1 MHNPMMVLGVDPSL
15 ACFGYAV
22 VAIGAHP
29 ENDRLVDLGAI
40 RTERSA
46 KKLRVKEMDDDSRRA
61 REIAEE
67 LSQLLI
73 VREPKLIC
81 ARALSLPSL
90 SLPMSDGSAVEVAR
104 AWGVLCALSFAYDES
119 PILQSTPQEIKLAV
133 CKVETATEYDVRN
146 ALLAKF
152 DANKWLN
159 LPDDVAKHGFDALGA
174 VVAAEAGEPM
184 KMLRSYMR

>member
-1 MHNPMMVLGVDPSL
+1 MNNPMMVLGVSPSL
-15 ACFGYAV
+15 AHFGYAV

-46 KKLRVKEMDDDSRRA
+46 KKLRVREIDDDSRRA
-61 REIAEE
+61 REIAKE

-81 ARALSLPSL
+81 ARAFIS
-90 SLPMSDGSAVEVAR
+90 PMADGDAVEIAR

-133 CKVETATEYDVRN
+133 CKVGTATKYDVRN

-159 LPDDVAKHGFDALGA
+159 LPDDIAEHGIDALGA